1 AVDRSRPYVEQAA
14 EKSREYAEETMEK
27 ARPYMEQAVEK
38 GRVYAKQAQQRLH
51 ERSQAKKSD
60 PDEPSVTV
68 EPPDDVEPR
77 R

>member
-1 AVDRSRPYVEQAA
+1 
-14 EKSREYAEETMEK
+14 MEK
-27 ARPYMEQAVEK
+27 ARPYMEQAAEKGREYAEQAVEK
-38 GRVYAKQAQQRLH
+38 GREYAKQAQQRLH

-77 R
+77 Q